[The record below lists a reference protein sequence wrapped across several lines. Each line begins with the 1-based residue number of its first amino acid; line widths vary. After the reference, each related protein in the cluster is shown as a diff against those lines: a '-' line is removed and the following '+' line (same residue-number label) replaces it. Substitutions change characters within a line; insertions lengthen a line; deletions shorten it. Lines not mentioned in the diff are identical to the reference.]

1 MSTFTERGRGI
12 ATDIRDGT
20 DPAQVRRF
28 SEAILKLRAEPNLL
42 SELTS
47 LAADAI
53 CPVLV
58 TNECTPQQQQARS
71 LFFFT
76 GPERLLADAEKKLG
90 MPKMLRI
97 YPSDFWIG
105 NSRESNQSVAK
116 GAQDKYNRAL
126 TPVSSAGQSIH

>member
-1 MSTFTERGRGI
+1 MSTFTERGKSI
-12 ATDIRDGT
+12 ATDIRDGN

-42 SELTS
+42 SELIN
-47 LAADAI
+47 LAAYSI

-105 NSRESNQSVAK
+105 DAQQFNQAPQRVR
-116 GAQDKYNRAL
+116 RANI
-126 TPVSSAGQSIH
+126 TVH